1 MKWIEMNHDDNYQPI
16 SPHQSQPS
24 CRWSKNSLRIADFA
38 VGATLKF
45 TVRDK
50 DFGTKDRGP
59 TPWAGAMRSGMEVG
73 HQEVD
78 VTLSKGFA
86 KERQF

>member
-1 MKWIEMNHDDNYQPI
+1 
-16 SPHQSQPS
+16 
-24 CRWSKNSLRIADFA
+24 
-38 VGATLKF
+38 LKF